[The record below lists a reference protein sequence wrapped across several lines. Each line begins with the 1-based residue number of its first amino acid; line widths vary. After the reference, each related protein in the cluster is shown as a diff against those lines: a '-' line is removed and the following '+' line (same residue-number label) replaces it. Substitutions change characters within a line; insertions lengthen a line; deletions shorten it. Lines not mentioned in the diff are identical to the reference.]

1 MKMNAPI
8 ALFVYNR
15 LTNTKETVNA
25 LSKNMLA
32 KESDLTIFSDGPK
45 ADKDIEKVNEVRNYL
60 KTITGFKS
68 ITIIESAVNKG
79 LAASIISGVTEIVN
93 KYTRIIVLEDDL
105 VTSPYFLTYMN
116 DALEMYEN
124 EEKVASIHGFIY
136 PVKKELPETF
146 FIKGADCWG
155 WATWK
160 RAWDLFES
168 DGLKLLN
175 ELKNRK
181 LTKEFNFNNSYSYT
195 DMLERQIKG
204 KNNSWAIRWYAS
216 AFLND
221 CYTLYPGKS
230 LVANIGMNEGT
241 HCVNGENFLDIY
253 QEQIQLT
260 KISPIQPDKKHIKII
275 ESYFR
280 QDDKPLY
287 IRLLNRLKNILRP
300 RPSAVGARASAR
312 CASRCP
318 S

>member
-8 ALFVYNR
+8 ALIVYNR

-181 LTKEFNFNNSYSYT
+181 LTKEFNFNNLTISLYFGFFGSSKIYLFKKFLT
-195 DMLERQIKG
+195 F
-204 KNNSWAIRWYAS
+204 AS
-216 AFLND
+216 LN
-221 CYTLYPGKS
+221 
-230 LVANIGMNEGT
+230 
-241 HCVNGENFLDIY
+241 
-253 QEQIQLT
+253 
-260 KISPIQPDKKHIKII
+260 
-275 ESYFR
+275 
-280 QDDKPLY
+280 
-287 IRLLNRLKNILRP
+287 
-300 RPSAVGARASAR
+300 
-312 CASRCP
+312 
-318 S
+318 

>member
-300 RPSAVGARASAR
+300 LYHFFK
-312 CASRCP
+312 
-318 S
+318 

>member
-15 LTNTKETVNA
+15 LTNTKKTVNA
-25 LSKNMLA
+25 LTKNLLA
-32 KESDLTIFSDGPK
+32 KESDLTVFSDGPK
-45 ADKDIEKVNEVRNYL
+45 ADKDIEKVNEIRNYL

-168 DGLKLLN
+168 DGSKLLN

-181 LTKEFNFNNSYSYT
+181 LTKEFNFNNSYAYT

-230 LVANIGMNEGT
+230 LIGNIGMTEGT
-241 HCVNGENFLDIY
+241 HCNNGENFLDIY
-253 QEQIQLT
+253 QKKIKLT
-260 KISPIQPDKKHIKII
+260 KISPIQSDKKNIKII

-280 QDDKPLY
+280 KDDQSLF
-287 IRLLNRLKNILRP
+287 IQLQTRLKNILRP
-300 RPSAVGARASAR
+300 LYHFFK
-312 CASRCP
+312 
-318 S
+318 